1 MNNILGNLSTGC
13 KEFNLNKINIE
24 DEGMEDLETFNKV
37 YKVDNSKCSLFSE
50 VRPVLNISSE
60 FYFSEGN
67 SSNSSENGSYY
78 GYNRKDSIFRVDFY
92 LKRVLENM
100 TKPNIK
106 KLILELGTLSSN
118 NMMILTRIQS
128 IKAQWK
134 KEKLAELAFNILLEL
149 YFNKNN

>member
-1 MNNILGNLSTGC
+1 MLGILNDLGC
-13 KEFNLNKINIE
+13 EYRNFNLNKINID

-92 LKRVLENM
+92 LKRVIENM
-100 TKPNIK
+100 NKPNIK